1 MWGSQSGGYYNGSK
15 GLHGNQIDIS
25 VTGGLPG
32 RDNEDVY
39 GPDAWKKLDGMK
51 FLGSTSK
58 SNPANAS
65 EIAFLEAIMEP
76 EIKWR
81 FRSDPEHTIYTT
93 VDSRVH
99 YGIINFQ
106 LQDLDM
112 AYSPLTGLNP
122 FAVIGVGAAIAFGLN
137 FPTAGANVAIVPK
150 DYHIESN
157 KRNKF
162 TIRVN
167 KNFGDYW
174 DPRTEMHHDGS
185 DDTVIEIMGAYNTD
199 NGSPSDNPAVFE
211 TYPKEDIGLDIYYE
225 IGRAYP
231 ITLAK
236 DNDETLMLLHGRIL
250 SLNGAKPE
258 DDIWITDF
266 RFEDEDN
273 ATRPCKLIAS
283 EDINNLF
290 EDGFSS
296 GDIVVVEDGWGGEI
310 SLEVSGSSV
319 DNYFFVQP
327 NVHNATI
334 KLPWHNCYTFGNGI
348 ESDRIRD
355 DFNAPTIQ
363 NGVKASTTLAEQYK
377 EEKRGTG
384 LIFSGIFNSR
394 TGVNRFNQFIQA
406 EPITKDLRSEER
418 RIGKECRSRW
428 SPDH

>member
-1 MWGSQSGGYYNGSK
+1 
-15 GLHGNQIDIS
+15 
-25 VTGGLPG
+25 
-32 RDNEDVY
+32 
-39 GPDAWKKLDGMK
+39 
-51 FLGSTSK
+51 
-58 SNPANAS
+58 
-65 EIAFLEAIMEP
+65 
-76 EIKWR
+76 
-81 FRSDPEHTIYTT
+81 
-93 VDSRVH
+93 
-99 YGIINFQ
+99 
-106 LQDLDM
+106 
-112 AYSPLTGLNP
+112 
-122 FAVIGVGAAIAFGLN
+122 
-137 FPTAGANVAIVPK
+137 
-150 DYHIESN
+150 
-157 KRNKF
+157 
-162 TIRVN
+162 
-167 KNFGDYW
+167 
-174 DPRTEMHHDGS
+174 
-185 DDTVIEIMGAYNTD
+185 MGAYSTD

-355 DFNAPTIQ
+355 DFNAPTQQ
-363 NGVKASTTLAEQYK
+363 NGVKASKTLAEQYK
-377 EEKRGTG
+377 EEKELKKEIEEEALEKKRCTNIKIDQEGVESCIDELDWKKVDEEAEKIITPKEKPDTEGTT
-384 LIFSGIFNSR
+384 NDENNETVDNYTR
-394 TGVNRFNQFIQA
+394 T
-406 EPITKDLRSEER
+406 K
-418 RIGKECRSRW
+418 
-428 SPDH
+428 